1 MKKLWDR
8 KFFLF
13 VLGIAVPIMVQNA
26 ITNFVALLDNIMIG
40 QLGTEEMS
48 GVAIINQLLFVF
60 NVTLFGACAGAGIF
74 TSQFHG
80 SGNPDGVRQTFRY
93 KLLLGGILLAAS
105 LLVLCLWGTP
115 LIQAWLHQ
123 SSSTGD
129 LALTLSSAQGYL
141 KIMLWGL
148 LPYTLKEVYAST
160 LRETGRSVPPMVAG
174 LIAVAV
180 NLFLNYLLIFGKWG
194 MPRLG
199 ITGGAIATV
208 VSRVVECAVVMVW
221 THRNTEKNPYIVGV
235 YRSFHIQ
242 PKLAKSITCKGMPLL
257 FNELLW
263 SGAVAVLSR
272 CYAQRGLDIVAGYN
286 IASAVI
292 ELAAVV
298 YLALGSATAIVLGQI
313 LGADDKPRAKAAVP
327 KLAVLSA
334 VLCTLVGIV
343 TIALSGVFPLL
354 YNTTDHIR
362 SLAQKFIIIYGCFQP
377 VYAISNVEYFSLRSG
392 GKMLITFLFD
402 SLFSWIVVVPVAI
415 ALIWGT
421 ALGAVLVYLVVQFT
435 ELLKAILGYFYVKR
449 GSWLHNL
456 VESY

>member
-93 KLLLGGILLAAS
+93 KLLLGGLLLAAS

-129 LALTLSSAQGYL
+129 LALTLSSAHGYL

-148 LPYTLKEVYAST
+148 LPYTIKEVYAST

-208 VSRVVECAVVMVW
+208 VSRVVECAIVMAW
-221 THRNTEKNPYIVGV
+221 THKNTEKSPYIVGV

-292 ELAAVV
+292 ELASVV
-298 YLALGSATAIVLGQI
+298 YLSLGSATAIVLGQI

-327 KLAVLSA
+327 KLALLSA

-343 TIALSGVFPLL
+343 TVALSGVFPLL

-415 ALIWGT
+415 ALVWGT
-421 ALGAVLVYLVVQFT
+421 ALSAVLVYLVVQFT

-456 VESY
+456 VQSY

>member
-93 KLLLGGILLAAS
+93 KLLLGGLLLAAS

-148 LPYTLKEVYAST
+148 LPYTIKEVYAST

-208 VSRVVECAVVMVW
+208 VSRVVECAIVMAW
-221 THRNTEKNPYIVGV
+221 THKNTEKSPYIVGV

-292 ELAAVV
+292 ELASVV
-298 YLALGSATAIVLGQI
+298 YLSLGSATAIVLGQI

-327 KLAVLSA
+327 KLALLSA

-343 TIALSGVFPLL
+343 TVALSGVFPLL

-415 ALIWGT
+415 ALVWGT
-421 ALGAVLVYLVVQFT
+421 ALTAVLVYLVVQFT

-456 VESY
+456 VQSY

>member
-93 KLLLGGILLAAS
+93 KLLLGGLLLAAS

-148 LPYTLKEVYAST
+148 LPYTIKEVYAST

-208 VSRVVECAVVMVW
+208 VSRVVECAIVMAW
-221 THRNTEKNPYIVGV
+221 THKNTEKSPYIVGV

-292 ELAAVV
+292 ELASVV
-298 YLALGSATAIVLGQI
+298 YLSLGSATAIVLGQI

-327 KLAVLSA
+327 KLALLSA

-343 TIALSGVFPLL
+343 TVALSGVFPLL

-362 SLAQKFIIIYGCFQP
+362 TLAQKFIIIYGCFQP

-415 ALIWGT
+415 ALVWGT
-421 ALGAVLVYLVVQFT
+421 ALSAVLVYLVVQFT

-456 VESY
+456 VQSY

>member
-93 KLLLGGILLAAS
+93 KLLLGGLLLAAS

-148 LPYTLKEVYAST
+148 LPYTIKEVYAST

-208 VSRVVECAVVMVW
+208 VSRVVECAIVMAW
-221 THRNTEKNPYIVGV
+221 THKNTEKSPYIVGV

-292 ELAAVV
+292 ELASVV
-298 YLALGSATAIVLGQI
+298 YLSLGSATAIVLGQI

-327 KLAVLSA
+327 KLALLSA

-343 TIALSGVFPLL
+343 TVALSGVFPLL

-415 ALIWGT
+415 ALVWGT
-421 ALGAVLVYLVVQFT
+421 ALSAVLVYLVVQFT

-456 VESY
+456 VQSY

>member
-272 CYAQRGLDIVAGYN
+272 CYAQRGLDVVAGYN

-435 ELLKAILGYFYVKR
+435 ELLKTILGYFYVKR

>member
-1 MKKLWDR
+1 
-8 KFFLF
+8 
-13 VLGIAVPIMVQNA
+13 
-26 ITNFVALLDNIMIG
+26 
-40 QLGTEEMS
+40 MS

-148 LPYTLKEVYAST
+148 LPYTFKEVYAST

-272 CYAQRGLDIVAGYN
+272 CYAQRGLDVVAGYN

-435 ELLKAILGYFYVKR
+435 ELLKTILGYFYVKR

>member
-208 VSRVVECAVVMVW
+208 VSRVVECAVVIVW

-292 ELAAVV
+292 ELASVV
-298 YLALGSATAIVLGQI
+298 YLSLGSATAIVLGQI

-327 KLAVLSA
+327 KLAFLSA

-402 SLFSWIVVVPVAI
+402 SLFSWIIVVPVAI
-415 ALIWGT
+415 ALVWGT
-421 ALGAVLVYLVVQFT
+421 ALGAVLVYLAVQFT

>member
-93 KLLLGGILLAAS
+93 KLLLGGLLLAAS
-105 LLVLCLWGTP
+105 LLVLCFWGTP

-148 LPYTLKEVYAST
+148 LPYTIKEVYAST

-208 VSRVVECAVVMVW
+208 VSRVVECAIVMAW
-221 THRNTEKNPYIVGV
+221 THKNTEKSPYIVGV

-292 ELAAVV
+292 ELASVV
-298 YLALGSATAIVLGQI
+298 YLSLGSATAIVLGQI

-327 KLAVLSA
+327 KLALLSA

-343 TIALSGVFPLL
+343 TVALSGVFPLL

-415 ALIWGT
+415 ALVWGT
-421 ALGAVLVYLVVQFT
+421 ALSAVLVYLVVQFT

-456 VESY
+456 VQSY

>member
-148 LPYTLKEVYAST
+148 LPYTIKEVYAST

-208 VSRVVECAVVMVW
+208 VSRVVECAVVIVW

-272 CYAQRGLDIVAGYN
+272 CYAQRGLDIVAG
-286 IASAVI
+286 
-292 ELAAVV
+292 
-298 YLALGSATAIVLGQI
+298 
-313 LGADDKPRAKAAVP
+313 
-327 KLAVLSA
+327 
-334 VLCTLVGIV
+334 
-343 TIALSGVFPLL
+343 
-354 YNTTDHIR
+354 
-362 SLAQKFIIIYGCFQP
+362 
-377 VYAISNVEYFSLRSG
+377 
-392 GKMLITFLFD
+392 
-402 SLFSWIVVVPVAI
+402 
-415 ALIWGT
+415 
-421 ALGAVLVYLVVQFT
+421 
-435 ELLKAILGYFYVKR
+435 
-449 GSWLHNL
+449 
-456 VESY
+456 

>member
-435 ELLKAILGYFYVKR
+435 ELLKTILGYFYVKR